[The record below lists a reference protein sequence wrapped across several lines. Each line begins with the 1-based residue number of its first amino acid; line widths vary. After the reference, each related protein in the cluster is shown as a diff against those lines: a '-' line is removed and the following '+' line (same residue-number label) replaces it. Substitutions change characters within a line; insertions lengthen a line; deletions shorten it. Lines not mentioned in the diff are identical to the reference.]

1 MRRITNCLSPSLTTL
16 CKRAIE
22 LESLTSI
29 VQGYLPETNRVQ
41 CSVGSFNKGCL
52 VLIARDPVWASELRY
67 SLPGLRD
74 HLRRHAGLHQLIT
87 IKINLALKGITL
99 KPQSTQHTDSP
110 VLSERTRQHIQASG
124 DQCVY
129 SPLKHALNRLGRHR

>member
-1 MRRITNCLSPSLTTL
+1 MRRITHCLNPSLTTL

-22 LESLTSI
+22 LESLTAM

-52 VLIARDPVWASELRY
+52 VLIVTDPVWASELRY
-67 SLPGLRD
+67 SLPALRD
-74 HLRRHAGLHQLIT
+74 HLRLHAGLHQLIT
-87 IKINLALKGITL
+87 IKINLALEGRTL
-99 KPQSTQHTDSP
+99 TKPSTQHTASP
-110 VLSERTRQHIQASG
+110 VLSENTRQHIQASG

-129 SPLKHALNRLGRHR
+129 SPLKHALNRLGRNR